1 VVKDRDTHGYLL
13 YDKLMEGIADGVVN
27 PFGPSSAAGI
37 KLLNSIQVNDEVRH
51 ARGTMD
57 SLDFKV
63 SHAVGTGRRRGRAG
77 GGWRG
82 APRENRLPP
91 SALLMSDNINNDF
104 APIGGEA
111 TSRAQYQAVY
121 GELLL
126 PFTKQ
131 WEAQLSARYDHYQVV
146 GGAASPK
153 VASAICRPRPCC
165 SALRPGAA
173 SARRR

>member
-1 VVKDRDTHGYLL
+1 VG
-13 YDKLMEGIADGVVN
+13 G
-27 PFGPSSAAGI
+27 
-37 KLLNSIQVNDEVRH
+37 EVR
-51 ARGTMD
+51 
-57 SLDFKV
+57 
-63 SHAVGTGRRRGRAG
+63 
-77 GGWRG
+77 
-82 APRENRLPP
+82 REKTDYRP
-91 SALLMSDNINNDF
+91 SELLMSDNINNDF

-111 TSRAQYQAVY
+111 TAYARNIKAVY

-153 VASAICRPRPCC
+153 VGLSYMPTKTMLFRA
-165 SALRPGAA
+165 RPGAA